1 MGFIFVIK
9 EVWYLWQKNL
19 VSSTILSEIRLER
32 SDIRLKKSSQLKT
45 IRVIF
50 FREAINITDTV
61 IKRQN
66 NFKFLNYK
74 IALLFYIWWMDGL
87 DNVLDAQ
94 RLELAHNVSLKK
106 FLTRAKL
113 VFQFCKIWHEH
124 TDTKINFWSKIQL

>member
-1 MGFIFVIK
+1 MVSK
-9 EVWYLWQKNL
+9 AKKL
-19 VSSTILSEIRLER
+19 VSCTILSEIRLER

-113 VFQFCKIWHEH
+113 VFQFCKIWLEH
-124 TDTKINFWSKIQL
+124 TDTKINFSPKIQF

>member
-1 MGFIFVIK
+1 MVSK
-9 EVWYLWQKNL
+9 AKKL

-94 RLELAHNVSLKK
+94 RLELAHNISLKK

-124 TDTKINFWSKIQL
+124 TDAKIDF